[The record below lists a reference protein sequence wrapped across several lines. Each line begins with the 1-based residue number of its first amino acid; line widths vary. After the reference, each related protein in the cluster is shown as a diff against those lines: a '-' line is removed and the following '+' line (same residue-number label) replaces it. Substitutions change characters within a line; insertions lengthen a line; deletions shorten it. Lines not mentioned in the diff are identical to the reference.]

1 MAETSLTWR
10 KKHVQI
16 QEAQIFK
23 KDEYKNRLILRHII
37 IKSSENT
44 RRKILKAAREKQLGT
59 YKETHIKLS
68 DFFFSSFAGQKRLK
82 YVFKLVKEK
91 KKNLPPKNN
100 LPSKA
105 VLKN

>member
-23 KDEYKNRLILRHII
+23 KDEYKNRLILRYII

-68 DFFFSSFAGQKRLK
+68 DFFF
-82 YVFKLVKEK
+82 LV
-91 KKNLPPKNN
+91 
-100 LPSKA
+100 
-105 VLKN
+105 VLQARRD